1 MVSAVI
7 LVNTDIGLPQNT
19 VVESLKLVEGV
30 EEAHALYGV
39 YDVIVKIKALSLDK
53 LQELI
58 KLGINQVVG
67 VTNALTLMIV

>member
-7 LVNTDIGLPQNT
+7 LVNTDIGLSQNQ

-58 KLGINQVVG
+58 KLGINRVVG
-67 VTNALTLMIV
+67 VTNALTLMII